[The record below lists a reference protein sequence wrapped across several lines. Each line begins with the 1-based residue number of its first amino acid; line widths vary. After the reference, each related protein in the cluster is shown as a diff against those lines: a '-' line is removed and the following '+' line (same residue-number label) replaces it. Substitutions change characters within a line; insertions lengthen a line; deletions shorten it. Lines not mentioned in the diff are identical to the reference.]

1 MAEGK
6 GGRTLNGNVTY
17 YYGHALTGQGRK
29 HLYKEMMDEAALVY
43 VLQGAPTNKGS
54 ELLKEL
60 GYFYVKQGFAVE
72 WFKNPLLEDIVEAV
86 FIRECNYLFVWSSEW
101 NLEPTLLGTKH
112 RVVSFYDCLEE
123 SQLESVGGQLAT
135 AMKEREH
142 WCEMSFSML
151 ESAKKLHDDWEVVT
165 QSCMDWQALDE
176 QISSLK
182 SDVFQSM
189 TLNKTGSRT
198 HRLLGTLTPTG
209 AQNTVQSMTKSLTR
223 RLMIKGKPGTGKSS
237 LMKGLADEASERGL
251 DTQIVWCGL
260 DAGSVDMI
268 IIPELNF
275 CIFDSTDP
283 HIFDPEEGRSG
294 DAIFD
299 MAQHCKLTDEA
310 EAEIDAIRAS
320 YKEAMQNAMGYA
332 VRYAEAEQTIRQLM
346 DSCISTSAWR
356 EKIAPLFQK
365 L

>member
-1 MAEGK
+1 MAK
-6 GGRTLNGNVTY
+6 GGRTLNGTVTY
-17 YYGHALTGQGRK
+17 YFGHALTGQGKK
-29 HLYKEMMDEAALVY
+29 HLYKELMDEAALVY
-43 VLQGAPTNKGS
+43 VLQGAPTYKGS
-54 ELLKEL
+54 ELLKKL

-72 WFKNPLLEDIVEAV
+72 WFKHPLLEDVVEAV
-86 FIRECNYLFVWSSEW
+86 FIQECKYLFVWSSEW

-112 RVVSFYDCLEE
+112 HVISFYDCLEE
-123 SQLESVGGQLAT
+123 SQLESVGEKLAT
-135 AMKEREH
+135 VMKERAQWH
-142 WCEMSFSML
+142 DKSFSML

-189 TLNKTGSRT
+189 TLNKEGSRT

-209 AQNTVQSMTKSLTR
+209 AQNTVESMTKNLTR

-237 LMKGLADEASERGL
+237 LMKNLADEANARGL
-251 DTQIVWCGL
+251 DAQIIWCGL
-260 DAGSVDMI
+260 DAGSVDMV

-299 MAQHCKLTDEA
+299 MGQHCKLTDEA
-310 EAEIDAIRAS
+310 EAEIDAIRAI
-320 YKEAMQNAMGYA
+320 YKESMQNAMGYA
-332 VRYAEAEQTIRQLM
+332 ARYAEAEHTIRQLM
-346 DSCISTSAWR
+346 DQCLSTAAWH
-356 EKIAPLFQK
+356 EKTTLLFQK
-365 L
+365 LRK